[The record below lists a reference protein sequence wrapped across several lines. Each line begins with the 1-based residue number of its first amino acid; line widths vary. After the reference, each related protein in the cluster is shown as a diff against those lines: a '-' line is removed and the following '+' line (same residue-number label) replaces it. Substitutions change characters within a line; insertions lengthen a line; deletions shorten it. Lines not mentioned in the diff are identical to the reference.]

1 MCWNSTEGKR
11 KGSSTEDMKAC
22 VCTKHKWPSNYI
34 FLAVVLLFFF
44 FFVFDIFFS
53 SYGWIYDRPINNHF
67 RLIVWKWKMYTMVKR
82 NISLFFIFHFF
93 FKSSTYS
100 KIKQTNIIL
109 FEYHQKRLV
118 HTIRFLFLCCCCC
131 CLDNIEQKEAISLDT
146 RHNFVVLSYF
156 ELTTYRHFRFT
167 FCVEKKSL

>member
-11 KGSSTEDMKAC
+11 KGSSTEYMKAC

-67 RLIVWKWKMYTMVKR
+67 RLIVWKWKMYTMVKEHF
-82 NISLFFIFHFF
+82 IIFHLSFF
-93 FKSSTYS
+93 LQIINIFKGKTDEYYS
-100 KIKQTNIIL
+100 IR
-109 FEYHQKRLV
+109 YHQKRLV